1 MPGGD
6 LVNLM
11 SNYDVPEKWAKF
23 YCAEV
28 VLAVDAIH
36 KMGFVHRD
44 VKPDNMLIDRN
55 GHLKLADFGTC
66 MKMDSDGLVR
76 SDTAVGTPDY
86 ISPEVLKSQG
96 GQGCYGSECDWW
108 SVGVFLYELLVGDTP
123 FYADSL
129 VGTYGKIMD
138 HKNSLNFPEDVEVS
152 NQAKQLICSFL
163 SDRSQRLGRNGIDEI
178 RNHPFFSNDQWT
190 FENIRDCVPPVVP
203 ELNGD
208 DDTSNFDDI
217 EKDDC
222 PAEFFPTPKAFA
234 GNHLPFIGFTY
245 SGDYQ
250 LLSANR
256 KRKRSIDEPDGIEFG
271 DGDSRKQV
279 EYLKGVITDLDK
291 KYRLALSQLEDV
303 NRQEC
308 NVGSLCDDK
317 LSLEKT
323 VAVLKHD
330 LKESSR
336 RFEQEIDLRMK
347 AESKMKEFATKL
359 EEQQSIRVQ
368 MEMDIQHSQ
377 EKITSL
383 EKQFEIV
390 SEKLKVETEANV
402 KLKKSNAELGLSHLN
417 KENIIEELR
426 AKIDVTEKKYSS
438 LESELERSKQIISK
452 STEKIQELERGK
464 QAAQDEMT
472 KLKEHESNIMNELQ
486 NLREKMVEI
495 EKERAVLQSDLKK
508 ARNKLENQNSTSEED
523 YMNKKD
529 SNNDYAPFQSRLN
542 EERDLRQKFELQA
555 QEKDRQITMLTID
568 YRQTNQQLQKIEGEL
583 RQEMDKVRA
592 LKASLEDEA
601 HKRNLLVD
609 EVKDKNE
616 DNCKLRQR
624 VQELLK
630 DLSEYRDVKK
640 KLDDEI
646 CKLKVQLSV
655 NDVQMKELQDQLE
668 AEQYFS
674 SLYKTQQKETKEEL
688 EEKLREIQKLK
699 DERCVC
705 YFWDHLLLILVFR
718 THLNEEL
725 ELLRSRLDTESMA
738 RRIAEESAGD
748 LEKERAVRELELKD
762 VERRLRAEI
771 SSKEVE
777 MKKLKDSETESARLI
792 ETLNREKE
800 DLTKRL
806 NALQKGN

>member
-1 MPGGD
+1 MDYMPGGD

-44 VKPDNMLIDRN
+44 VKPDNMLIDRS

-138 HKNSLNFPEDVEVS
+138 HKNSLNFPDDVDVS
-152 NQAKQLICSFL
+152 PQAKQLICSFL
-163 SDRSQRLGRNGIDEI
+163 SDRSQRLGRGGIDEI
-178 RNHPFFSNDQWT
+178 RNHPFFFNDQWT
-190 FENIRDCVPPVVP
+190 FDNIRDCVPPVVP

-222 PAEFFPTPKAFA
+222 PEECFPTPKAFA
-234 GNHLPFIGFTY
+234 GNHLPFVGFTY

-250 LLSANR
+250 LLSGNR
-256 KRKRSIDEPDGIEFG
+256 NSKRKRSVDEPDGLEAG
-271 DGDSRKQV
+271 DGSDPRKQV
-279 EYLKGVITDLDK
+279 ECLKGVIADLDK
-291 KYRLALSQLEDV
+291 KYRTVVGQLEDV
-303 NRQEC
+303 SRQELS
-308 NVGSLCDDK
+308 NVGSLRDDK

-336 RFEQEIDLRMK
+336 RFEQEIDLRIK
-347 AESKMKEFATKL
+347 AESKMKELAAKV
-359 EEQQSIRVQ
+359 EEIQSVRVQ
-368 MEMDIQHSQ
+368 MAMNIQHSQ
-377 EKITSL
+377 EKITSM
-383 EKQFEIV
+383 EKQLEVI

-426 AKIDVTEKKYSS
+426 EKINLNEKNYVL
-438 LESELERSKQIISK
+438 LESELERNKGVVIK
-452 STEKIQELERGK
+452 SSEKIQELERAK
-464 QAAQDEMT
+464 QSAQEEVT
-472 KLKEHESNIMNELQ
+472 KLKEHESNIVNELH
-486 NLREKMVEI
+486 NLREKIVEI
-495 EKERAVLQSDLKK
+495 EKEKAVLQSDLKK
-508 ARNKLENQNSTSEED
+508 ARNKLENQNSCSED
-523 YMNKKD
+523 DHVMKKD
-529 SNNDYAPFQSRLN
+529 SNNDYAPFQSRLT
-542 EERDLRQKFELQA
+542 EERDLRQKFESQV

-568 YRQTNQQLQKIEGEL
+568 YRQLNQQFQKTEGEL
-583 RQEMDKVRA
+583 RQEIDKVRA

-609 EVKDKNE
+609 EVKVKNE
-616 DNCKLRQR
+616 DNSKLRQR
-624 VQELLK
+624 IQELLK

-646 CKLKVQLSV
+646 CKLKVSLSV

-688 EEKLREIQKLK
+688 EDKSRTVQELM

-705 YFWDHLLLILVFR
+705 LFLVSFCMIIN
-718 THLNEEL
+718 LPFPSQNSL
-725 ELLRSRLDTESMA
+725 ERGVGTP
-738 RRIAEESAGD
+738 AG
-748 LEKERAVRELELKD
+748 KD
-762 VERRLRAEI
+762 
-771 SSKEVE
+771 
-777 MKKLKDSETESARLI
+777 
-792 ETLNREKE
+792 
-800 DLTKRL
+800 
-806 NALQKGN
+806 

>member
-1 MPGGD
+1 MLMDYMPGGD

-44 VKPDNMLIDRN
+44 VKPDNMLIDRS

-138 HKNSLNFPEDVEVS
+138 HKNSLNFPDDVEVS
-152 NQAKQLICSFL
+152 SQAKHLICSFL
-163 SDRSQRLGRNGIDEI
+163 SDRSQRLGTNGIDEI
-178 RNHPFFSNDQWT
+178 RSHPFFSNDQWT
-190 FENIRDCVPPVVP
+190 FDNIRDCVPPVVP

-222 PAEFFPTPKAFA
+222 AEECFPTPKAFA
-234 GNHLPFIGFTY
+234 GHHLPFIGFTY

-250 LLSANR
+250 LLSVNR
-256 KRKRSIDEPDGIEFG
+256 NKRKRSFDEPDGLDVG
-271 DGDSRKQV
+271 DADSRKQI
-279 EYLKGVITDLDK
+279 EYLKGVVSDLDK
-291 KYRLALSQLEDV
+291 KYRLTLSQLEDV
-303 NRQEC
+303 SRQES
-308 NVGSLCDDK
+308 NVGSLRDDK

-323 VAVLKHD
+323 IAVLKHD

-336 RFEQEIDLRMK
+336 RFEQEIDLRMR
-347 AESKMKEFATKL
+347 AESKVKELVVKV
-359 EEQQSIRVQ
+359 EEQQSCRVQ
-368 MEMDIQHSQ
+368 MTMNIQHSQ

-383 EKQFEIV
+383 EKQIEII

-426 AKIDVTEKKYSS
+426 AKIDLNEKNYTS
-438 LESELERSKQIISK
+438 LENELERSKCLITK
-452 STEKIQELERGK
+452 STEKVQELERVK
-464 QAAQDEMT
+464 QIAYEEVT
-472 KLKEHESNIMNELQ
+472 KLKEHESNIVNELH
-486 NLREKMVEI
+486 NFREKMVEI
-495 EKERAVLQSDLKK
+495 EKERAVLQSELKK
-508 ARNKLENQNSTSEED
+508 ARSKLDNQNSCSED
-523 YMNKKD
+523 DLMKKD

-542 EERDLRQKFELQA
+542 EERDLRQKFESQA

-568 YRQTNQQLQKIEGEL
+568 YRQLNQQYQKMEGEL
-583 RQEMDKVRA
+583 RQEIDKVRA
-592 LKASLEDEA
+592 LKASSEDEA

-616 DNCKLRQR
+616 DNSKLRQR
-624 VQELLK
+624 IQEVLK

-640 KLDDEI
+640 KLDDEV

-688 EEKLREIQKLK
+688 EEKSRLFQELM
-699 DERCVC
+699 DERCV
-705 YFWDHLLLILVFR
+705 FFFL
-718 THLNEEL
+718 
-725 ELLRSRLDTESMA
+725 SM
-738 RRIAEESAGD
+738 
-748 LEKERAVRELELKD
+748 
-762 VERRLRAEI
+762 
-771 SSKEVE
+771 
-777 MKKLKDSETESARLI
+777 
-792 ETLNREKE
+792 
-800 DLTKRL
+800 
-806 NALQKGN
+806 

>member
-44 VKPDNMLIDRN
+44 VKPDNMLIDKS

-138 HKNSLNFPEDVEVS
+138 HKNSLNFPDDVEVS

-178 RNHPFFSNDQWT
+178 KSHPFFFNDQWT
-190 FENIRDCVPPVVP
+190 FDNIRDCVPPVVP

-222 PAEFFPTPKAFA
+222 PEECFPTPKAFA

-256 KRKRSIDEPDGIEFG
+256 YKRKRSPDEADGIEVG
-271 DGDSRKQV
+271 DGDARKHV
-279 EYLKGVITDLDK
+279 EYLKGVIDDLDR
-291 KYRLALSQLEDV
+291 KYRQTLQQLEDV
-303 NRQEC
+303 SRQESR
-308 NVGSLCDDK
+308 VGSLRDDK

-347 AESKMKEFATKL
+347 AESKMKELAAKV
-359 EEQQSIRVQ
+359 EENQSQRVQ
-368 MEMDIQHSQ
+368 MGINLQHSQ

-383 EKQFEIV
+383 EKQLEII
-390 SEKLKVETEANV
+390 SEKLRLETEANV
-402 KLKKSNAELGLSHLN
+402 RLKKSNAELGLSHLN
-417 KENIIEELR
+417 KENIIEELT
-426 AKIDVTEKKYSS
+426 AKIDVNDKNYSS
-438 LESELERSKQIISK
+438 LENEFERTKSTLSKA
-452 STEKIQELERGK
+452 TEKIQELERAK
-464 QAAQDEMT
+464 QAALEDVT
-472 KLKEHESNIMNELQ
+472 KFKENETNIVNEIH
-486 NLREKMVEI
+486 NLRERMVEI
-495 EKERAVLQSDLKK
+495 EKERAVLQSELKK
-508 ARNKLENQNSTSEED
+508 TRNKLENQNSCSED
-523 YMNKKD
+523 DLMSKKD

-542 EERDLRQKFELQA
+542 GERDLRQKFELQV
-555 QEKDRQITMLTID
+555 QEKDRQITMLRID
-568 YRQTNQQLQKIEGEL
+568 YRQLNQQYQKLEGEL
-583 RQEMDKVRA
+583 RQEIDKVRA

-616 DNCKLRQR
+616 DNSKLRQR
-624 VQELLK
+624 IQELLK
-630 DLSEYRDVKK
+630 DVSEYRDVKK

-646 CKLKVQLSV
+646 CKHKVCLSV

-668 AEQYFS
+668 EEQYFS
-674 SLYKTQQKETKEEL
+674 SLYKTQLKETKEEL
-688 EEKLREIQKLK
+688 EEKSRLGQELM
-699 DERCVC
+699 DERCVS
-705 YFWDHLLLILVFR
+705 FLVAFQM
-718 THLNEEL
+718 HH
-725 ELLRSRLDTESMA
+725 
-738 RRIAEESAGD
+738 
-748 LEKERAVRELELKD
+748 
-762 VERRLRAEI
+762 
-771 SSKEVE
+771 
-777 MKKLKDSETESARLI
+777 
-792 ETLNREKE
+792 
-800 DLTKRL
+800 
-806 NALQKGN
+806 